1 MDQPQGVPV
10 SIYGQVYHLRSGSDR
25 AYLEEV
31 AHFVDSKMHSIADRT
46 RTADSYRVAVLAAL
60 HIADELYRLRKEHQR
75 LQSGVEARSSR
86 CAAMLDD
93 ALHGESGPQASR
105 SQASGSLE

>member
-60 HIADELYRLRKEHQR
+60 HIADELYRLRGEHQR
-75 LQSGVEARSSR
+75 LQHDLEARTSR
-86 CAAMLDD
+86 CAALLDE
-93 ALHGESGPQASR
+93 ALTAEPGPTASLPQ
-105 SQASGSLE
+105 SSGSPA